1 MLLDSPASP
10 RQCMSTWRLRGRGSS
25 SPYSSCF
32 TPSSGAGSVLTF
44 LPDPL
49 LSLSLAMFLTS
60 LERTWAASSRQWRFG
75 AFLSS
80 SNVYA
85 ARLIVTIFP
94 AGDIVYLNILG
105 QDTIV
110 LGSLKAARDLLDK
123 RSANSSDRPTSVM
136 VQLYVGRLLL
146 RSRVLICRLGSDM
159 SGSLS

>member
-1 MLLDSPASP
+1 MHTNVATARPWVVLAILVLLYAVQRRRKRARLPPGPTPLPIVGNVLDFP
-10 RQCMSTWRLRGRGSS
+10 RTHLGREFAAMSR
-25 SPYSSCF
+25 
-32 TPSSGAGSVLTF
+32 
-44 LPDPL
+44 
-49 LSLSLAMFLTS
+49 
-60 LERTWAASSRQWRFG
+60 RFG